1 MLFIPRQRPAPV
13 ALTWV
18 RFTAG
23 VAEERR
29 VLDRFALDLDQRA
42 RLGAGPS
49 VALFDL
55 DRTLVR
61 GSSAVALARAL
72 VSHGAIRRRELLG
85 AAARDN
91 MFRRRGSSD
100 ATAERFKRKVLRV
113 MSGHERGPLLEIAE
127 GVAMQLVAEMSPAAR
142 SLVDRHL
149 LAGDFT
155 VVLSASPHE
164 LVEGIVSALGAH
176 RAVGTRAEH
185 VDGRFTGELNGP
197 FCYGPSK
204 LERLRMELGAV
215 ELDRAWAYAD
225 SASDLPV
232 LRAASHPVA
241 VNPDRALS
249 HVAQDEG
256 WPVFRC

>member
-1 MLFIPRQRPAPV
+1 M
-13 ALTWV
+13 
-18 RFTAG
+18 
-23 VAEERR
+23 
-29 VLDRFALDLDQRA
+29 LDRLALDLDQDE
-42 RLGAGPS
+42 RLGTGPC

-61 GSSAVALARAL
+61 GSSAIALARAL
-72 VSHGAIRRRELLG
+72 VAHGVIQRRELLG
-85 AAARDN
+85 AAARN
-91 MFRRRGSSD
+91 NLFRRRGASD
-100 ATAERFKRKVLRV
+100 GTAERFKLKVLSV
-113 MSGHERGPLLEIAE
+113 MSGHERGPLLEIADS
-127 GVAMQLVAEMSPAAR
+127 VAARLVAEMSPAAR

-164 LVEGIVSALGAH
+164 LVEGVVFALGAH
-176 RAVGTRAEH
+176 RAVGTRAKH

-204 LERLRMELGAV
+204 LERLRMELGSV
-215 ELDRAWAYAD
+215 ELDRPWAYAD

-232 LRAASHPVA
+232 LRAAARPVA
-241 VNPDRALS
+241 VNPDRTLS
-249 HVAQDEG
+249 HIARAEG